1 MADCSQVSSSGAPA
15 IRRAAKF
22 VWGALL
28 LAVVGAPARL
38 AAQRI
43 VPADPAT
50 LGPIPA
56 PRGCVGLPGPP
67 RDVIFD
73 VRGGALPVAS
83 VALEISAT
91 HAFVGDLDAELIAP
105 NGLSAVVF
113 SHTGI
118 GAGAAPLWG
127 ANVHLDG
134 TYTFSDTA
142 RGDWDAAADV
152 THHDSPVID
161 SGAYR
166 VALAPTFFG
175 APSAGRWTLRLTDR
189 CETENGVISAAVLR
203 VTTLQTTRQ

>member
-1 MADCSQVSSSGAPA
+1 MSSSGAPA
-15 IRRAAKF
+15 IRRASKV
-22 VWGALL
+22 VWGAVL
-28 LAVVGAPARL
+28 LAVLVAPAPL
-38 AAQRI
+38 AAQR
-43 VPADPAT
+43 VVAADPAT

-56 PRGCVGLPGPP
+56 PRGCVGMPGAP

-73 VRGGALPVAS
+73 VRGGALPVA
-83 VALEISAT
+83 AIAIDITAT
-91 HAFVGDLDAELIAP
+91 HPFVGDLDAELIAP
-105 NGLSAVVF
+105 TGLSALLF

-118 GAGAAPLWG
+118 GAGADPLWG

-142 RGDWDAAADV
+142 SADWDAAADV

-166 VALAPTFFG
+166 VALAGTFFG

-189 CETENGVISAAVLR
+189 CETENGVVSAAVLR

>member
-1 MADCSQVSSSGAPA
+1 M
-15 IRRAAKF
+15 
-22 VWGALL
+22 VWGAVVLTVLTAPAPL
-28 LAVVGAPARL
+28 LAQRVVA
-38 AAQRI
+38 
-43 VPADPAT
+43 ADPAT

-56 PRGCVGLPGPP
+56 PKGCVGMPGPP
-67 RDVIFD
+67 RDVIFE
-73 VRGGALPVAS
+73 VRGSAQPVAS
-83 VALEISAT
+83 VAIEISAT
-91 HAFVGDLDAELIAP
+91 HAFVGDIDAELIAP
-105 NGLSAVVF
+105 SGLSAMVF

-118 GAGAAPLWG
+118 GAGADPLWG

-142 RGDWDAAADV
+142 GGDWDAAADV

-203 VTTLQTTRQ
+203 LTTLQTTRQ